1 MPSENVITHELPDE
15 LKTAV
20 IPILKK
26 FFHDHGFPCQQV
38 DRFEQIAV
46 FRPVP
51 IDPDEY
57 DENETTI
64 LARDVDGVQVLFL
77 NIPHI
82 LRVATEMLATGGDKV
97 PLPVLVMVYLIGV
110 IHNSVK
116 PGNKER
122 IELDMILRM
131 YADFVTAN
139 GKFCDK
145 EGKRVASLIQEQVNY
160 LDYCLRR
167 YDAEAYA
174 FVQDTA
180 GPPHAR
186 KTKPKKKPAEAQPE
200 LEFVIAP
207 PMKNQKKG

>member
-1 MPSENVITHELPDE
+1 MPSENVITHELPEE

-26 FFHDHGFPCQQV
+26 FFHTHGFPCKEI

-51 IDPDEY
+51 IDPDKY
-57 DENETTI
+57 DANETTI

-82 LRVATEMLATGGDKV
+82 LRTATEMLATGGDRV

-110 IHNSVK
+110 IYNSVK
-116 PGNKER
+116 PKNKGR
-122 IELDMILRM
+122 IELNVILRM
-131 YADFVTAN
+131 YADFVSAN
-139 GKFCDK
+139 EKFCDK
-145 EGKRVASLIQEQVNY
+145 EGRRVASLIQEQVNY

-174 FVQDTA
+174 FVHDTA
-180 GPPHAR
+180 EPPHAK
-186 KTKPKKKPAEAQPE
+186 KTKPKKKPAEDNPE
-200 LEFVIAP
+200 VEFVIAP
-207 PMKNQKKG
+207 PMRNQQKG